1 MTIDELSE
9 EFITGY
15 INARLRDST
24 ARGYITNLKL
34 HALPIIG
41 QVHLDRLSVGALVH
55 MTEQLQDKGLSNRTI
70 IYVHATVRKMLN
82 FAKKRGYVK
91 ENIYFSFDMP
101 RIQEFAYKTL
111 SEDDFYRMLAL
122 CSEPQPLHRAI
133 RLALRYGMRRGEI
146 LGICPSEDLDERLR
160 RLHIQRSRSVEHGQ
174 TVISPCKTKHSNR
187 YILLT
192 VPDTEDLKGIIGF
205 AVPLAPTQLD
215 RWFKRFLEENSFPN
229 MRFHDLRHSYATLML
244 SKGVNPKIVSSV
256 LGHSGVDITLDI
268 YSHPDVRMQA
278 ACLRALE
285 E

>member
-1 MTIDELSE
+1 MTVEELSD
-9 EFITGY
+9 EFIAGY
-15 INARLRDST
+15 INTRLRDST
-24 ARGYITNLKL
+24 ARGYVTNLKL

-41 QVHLDRLSVGALVH
+41 RVQLHRLSVGALVN
-55 MTEQLQDKGLSNRTI
+55 MTEQLQEKGLSNRTI
-70 IYVHATVRKMLN
+70 IYVHATVRKMFN
-82 FAKKRGYVK
+82 FAKKRGYIK

-101 RIQEFAYKTL
+101 RINDYAYKTL
-111 SEDDFYRMLAL
+111 SEENFFRMLAL
-122 CSEPQPLHRAI
+122 CSESQPLHRAI

-146 LGICPSEDLDERLR
+146 LGLCPSEDLDARLQ

-192 VPDTEDLKGIIGF
+192 TSDTEDMKEIVGF
-205 AVPLAPTQLD
+205 AVPLSPTQLD
-215 RWFKRFLEENSFPN
+215 RWFKRFLMENDFPN
-229 MRFHDLRHSYATLML
+229 MRFHDLRHSYATRML

-268 YSHPDVRMQA
+268 YSHLDVRMQA
-278 ACLRALE
+278 VCLRALE